1 MAKLLQK
8 RKMGRASY
16 KVCTLFQLLEKEGKD
31 KIYAVIYIT
40 ALILWAYSIWYQ
52 VKHLSH
58 ENIKSSNKNL
68 TFITE
73 NLLTIDKR
81 RN

>member
-1 MAKLLQK
+1 MAKLLQR

-31 KIYAVIYIT
+31 KVYAVFYIT
-40 ALILWAYSIWYQ
+40 TLTLWANPIWYQ

-58 ENIKSSNKNL
+58 EKIKSSNKTL
-68 TFITE
+68 TFIAE
-73 NLLTIDKR
+73 NLLTY
-81 RN
+81 

>member
-1 MAKLLQK
+1 MAKLLQR

-31 KIYAVIYIT
+31 KVYAVFYIT
-40 ALILWAYSIWYQ
+40 ALILWANPIWYQ

-58 ENIKSSNKNL
+58 EKIKSSNKNL
-68 TFITE
+68 TFIAE
-73 NLLTIDKR
+73 NLLTY
-81 RN
+81 